1 MRADG
6 QVLIFAPSKPTVF
19 AERILKHV
27 ALAGYFCLIVGS
39 NLDHTHVSR
48 AEVIHHVLDDCP
60 DLNGQ
65 RVVMVGEREHDI
77 NGDPNNGRDT
87 IAGSFGSGP
96 MGELLAVG
104 STYLVLFVREL
115 ADLLEWQGEGCHPR
129 CS

>member
-1 MRADG
+1 M
-6 QVLIFAPSKPTVF
+6 F

-27 ALAGYFCLIVGS
+27 ALAGYFRLIVGS

-60 DLNGQ
+60 DLNDQ

-115 ADLLEWQGEGCHPR
+115 ADLLEWQGEGCHPG